1 LILRRLPL
9 ALGVEGT
16 EAEGEAEVE
25 AVSRPKLPLERAF
38 CICPLP
44 SDSRSTLF
52 LYFHENSVSVIEG
65 RIHTTF
71 AADARNRHTEQTYGT
86 DIRNRHTEQTYGA
99 DIRNRQTG
107 QGDMSS
113 SGVYPGPQLNMPGK
127 TNEVGRHR
135 GTYTRLVG
143 MIKKKSCKVCT
154 RRQTQRRPFGCH
166 SR

>member
-1 LILRRLPL
+1 MILRRLPL

-113 SGVYPGPQLNMPGK
+113 SGVYPGPQLNMTGK

-143 MIKKKSCKVCT
+143 MIKKKIMQGMHT
-154 RRQTQRRPFGCH
+154 
-166 SR
+166 